1 MKECLRDSI
10 KRPIVTQMSGNDL
23 EGTFGLHLGFARN
36 THTPYQGFGLQTDG
50 QRSSPLGRELLSAQ
64 IMTWLIFFFWL
75 FFVPPLCISWSLWE
89 QKLDICSRKISEC
102 KLAKIEKEHVLLLSF
117 FFVTQLDIHTFWK
130 AQCTV
135 PVDYV
140 FEGQHFCSLWLILF
154 RYFDKPQ
161 NHHKDDDKMPIA
173 MIQTLG

>member
-36 THTPYQGFGLQTDG
+36 TPYQGFGLQTDG

-75 FFVPPLCISWSLWE
+75 FFVPPLCIS
-89 QKLDICSRKISEC
+89 
-102 KLAKIEKEHVLLLSF
+102 
-117 FFVTQLDIHTFWK
+117 
-130 AQCTV
+130 
-135 PVDYV
+135 
-140 FEGQHFCSLWLILF
+140 
-154 RYFDKPQ
+154 
-161 NHHKDDDKMPIA
+161 
-173 MIQTLG
+173 